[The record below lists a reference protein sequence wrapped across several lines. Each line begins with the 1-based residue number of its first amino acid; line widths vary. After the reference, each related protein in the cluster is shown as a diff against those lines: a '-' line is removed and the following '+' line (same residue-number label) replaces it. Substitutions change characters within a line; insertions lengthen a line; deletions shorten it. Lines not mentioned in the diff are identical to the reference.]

1 MFTLPPLFTSWWRS
15 STRASDASLGWVT
28 TCAVLASGLLTYVA
42 GIVRQQLGTRWMYV
56 VATVLMMVSLAV
68 VVVDSRSL
76 PVAYTWA
83 LLSGASSAFT
93 YSPSLTAVQEWFP
106 RRLGL
111 VTGLVNASFA
121 LPAAAAAPVVAAMLK
136 HWGFTDTVLTLMIGV
151 AVTQVLVIFLSTP
164 HGLEE
169 ERRAGLAASREEIS
183 APSATTAQAVRTP
196 AFWQVWAI
204 WFAGGGAAI
213 TMMTFA
219 ATYSAHLNDIG
230 VRVSAVA
237 AVTAF
242 VSGNGLIRVIN
253 AMVLDRVGPTVI
265 GAVTSLTLAMGY
277 VLLGFVTSGW
287 ALIVVAFLAGV
298 ALGTI
303 FTISP
308 LLLTPLFGLKHFGPI
323 FGLAFTAYGVFGA
336 FAGPMLSSY
345 LAQQLGY
352 ALVFIYLAV
361 LMVWAFLS
369 VLAVDRSK
377 RRMTA
382 HWV

>member
-1 MFTLPPLFTSWWRS
+1 MFTLPPLFTTWWGS
-15 STRASDASLGWVT
+15 VTRASDVSLGWVT

-56 VATVLMMVSLAV
+56 VATALMLVSLAV
-68 VVVDSRSL
+68 VLADPRSL
-76 PVAYTWA
+76 PMAYVWA

-121 LPAAAAAPVVAAMLK
+121 LPAAVAAPVVAGMLRN
-136 HWGFTDTVLTLMIGV
+136 WGFTATVFALVVAV
-151 AVTQVLVIFLSTP
+151 AVTQMVVIFLSTP
-164 HGLEE
+164 HWLEKK
-169 ERRAGLAASREEIS
+169 RAEGLAFARREIS
-183 APSATTAQAVRTP
+183 APSVTTAQAVRTA

-242 VSGNGLIRVIN
+242 VSGNGLIRVVN
-253 AMVLDRVGPTVI
+253 AMVLDRIGPTVI
-265 GAVTSLTLAMGY
+265 GCVTSAALVLGY
-277 VLLGFVTSGW
+277 VLLGFVASGW
-287 ALIVVAFLAGV
+287 ALIIVAFLAGV

-308 LLLTPLFGLKHFGPI
+308 LLLTPLFGIKHFGPI
-323 FGLAFTAYGVFGA
+323 FGLAFTAYGIFGA

-345 LAQQLGY
+345 LAQRLGY
-352 ALVFIYLAV
+352 SLVFIYLA
-361 LMVWAFLS
+361 LLTLWAFLS
-369 VLAVDRSK
+369 VIAVGRSQ
-377 RRMTA
+377 RRMA
-382 HWV
+382 AQA

>member
-1 MFTLPPLFTSWWRS
+1 MVEELYQSFRCITGLGDDVCGSCVGAVDIRRRDRS
-15 STRASDASLGWVT
+15 STVGHSLDVCRGDGPHDGV
-28 TCAVLASGLLTYVA
+28 SGGRRGGLT
-42 GIVRQQLGTRWMYV
+42 
-56 VATVLMMVSLAV
+56 VATGCLHVGAVVRSILGLHVFPLIDCGPRMVSATV
-68 VVVDSRSL
+68 GAGYRIGQRQFRPSRCRGCPCRRGNAETLGVHRHGRDADDRRCRHTGPGDFS
-76 PVAYTWA
+76 
-83 LLSGASSAFT
+83 
-93 YSPSLTAVQEWFP
+93 FP
-106 RRLGL
+106 
-111 VTGLVNASFA
+111 
-121 LPAAAAAPVVAAMLK
+121 P
-136 HWGFTDTVLTLMIGV
+136 HW
-151 AVTQVLVIFLSTP
+151 
-164 HGLEE
+164 LEK

-183 APSATTAQAVRTP
+183 APSVTTAQAVRTH

-287 ALIVVAFLAGV
+287 ALIVVALLAGV

-352 ALVFIYLAV
+352 ALVFVYLAV

-369 VLAVDRSK
+369 VLAVNRSR